1 MSKERDLTLAVDAWR
16 AMFGKRLPHDFDD
29 LNHELF
35 QQASEQ
41 ANVVTLVV
49 RQHGFEEFLSAL
61 KREAK

>member
-1 MSKERDLTLAVDAWR
+1 MKQDDLDLAVKAWR
-16 AMFGKRLPHDFDD
+16 AMFGKRLPVDFHE
-29 LNHELF
+29 LNDELF

-49 RQHGFEEFLSAL
+49 RQHGFEEFLNAL